1 MRTINSRFVAMFVG
15 GALLSTPAISAQR
28 SNKRQM
34 NLQALVEAERA
45 FARAAATKGT
55 RDAFLEFL
63 ADDGI
68 VFQPGPINGKEF
80 WRQRQP
86 R

>member
-1 MRTINSRFVAMFVG
+1 MTPGINTQRVECGLSVTKNILVFSLALASFAFVQKGDVRQANR
-15 GALLSTPAISAQR
+15 LAI
-28 SNKRQM
+28 
-34 NLQALVEAERA
+34 VEAERA

-68 VFQPGPINGKEF
+68 IFQPGPVN
-80 WRQRQP
+80 
-86 R
+86 